1 MGGGAGQDYSKT
13 VQSANYSANHAGR
26 GMLAVVGESVKYIL
40 IWRNFNS
47 LISESSTANPI
58 LWTPPHPEE
67 YVCND
72 NIL

>member
-13 VQSANYSANHAGR
+13 AQSANYSANHTGR
-26 GMLAVVGESVKYIL
+26 GMLAVVGESVKYIR

-58 LWTPPHPEE
+58 FMDPTSSRKIVL
-67 YVCND
+67 
-72 NIL
+72 